1 MRRTFVLFLVGSF
14 LVLGSQAQKTIIND
28 PNAEVRPAKGYHGIE
43 VSSAINLYLSQGEEE
58 TVVVSASD
66 LKWREHIRTEVVD
79 GILRISLDVH
89 KWSRGNIKIKA
100 YVSFTTLDKLTASGA
115 SDVFVDGVITGDH
128 LSIDLSGASDFK
140 GAINVKELRLEQS
153 GASDAH
159 VTGVV
164 SDLADI
170 RSSGASDVKGYDLTI
185 QNCTV
190 HASGASDIRV
200 TVNKELS
207 ADLSGASSVFYKGD
221 AVIKDT
227 RTSGASMVKK
237 SS

>member
-1 MRRTFVLFLVGSF
+1 MRKTLIFLISAL
-14 LVLGSQAQKTIIND
+14 LVLSSKAQKTIIND
-28 PNAEVRPAKGYHGIE
+28 PNAEVRPVKGYHGIE

-58 TVVVSASD
+58 TVVVSASEI
-66 LKWREHIRTEVVD
+66 KWREHIRTEVVD
-79 GILRISLDVH
+79 GILKISLDVH
-89 KWSRGNIKIKA
+89 KWSRGNAKIKA
-100 YVSFTTLDKLTASGA
+100 YVSFTTLDRLTASGA

-128 LSIDLSGASDFK
+128 LSIDLNGASDFK
-140 GAINVKELRLEQS
+140 GAINVKALRLEQS

-159 VTGVV
+159 ITGVV
-164 SDLADI
+164 SELADI
-170 RSSGASDVKGYDLTI
+170 HSSGASDVKGYDLTI
-185 QNCTV
+185 QNCMV

-227 RTSGASMVKK
+227 RTSGASTVKK

>member
-1 MRRTFVLFLVGSF
+1 MRKTLIFLICGL
-14 LVLGSQAQKTIIND
+14 LVLSSKAQKTIIND
-28 PNAEVRPAKGYHGIE
+28 PNAEVRPVKGYHGIE
-43 VSSAINLYLSQGEEE
+43 VSSAINLYLSQGDEE

-66 LKWREHIRTEVVD
+66 IKWREHIRTEVVD
-79 GILRISLDVH
+79 GILKISLDVH

-100 YVSFTTLDKLTASGA
+100 YVSFTTLDRLSASGA
-115 SDVFVDGVITGDH
+115 SDVFVDGVITGEH
-128 LSIDLSGASDFK
+128 LSIDLNGASDFK

-164 SDLADI
+164 SELADI
-170 RSSGASDVKGYDLTI
+170 HSSGASDVKGYDLTI

-227 RTSGASMVKK
+227 RTSGASTVKK

>member
-1 MRRTFVLFLVGSF
+1 MRKTLIFLIGSL
-14 LVLGSQAQKTIIND
+14 LVLSSKAQKTIIND
-28 PNAEVRPAKGYHGIE
+28 PNAEVRPLKGYHGIE
-43 VSSAINLYLSQGEEE
+43 ISSAINLYLSQGEEE

-66 LKWREHIRTEVVD
+66 LKWRELIQTEVVD
-79 GILRISLDVH
+79 GILKISLDPH
-89 KWSRGNIKIKA
+89 KWSRGNTKLKA
-100 YVSFTTLDKLTASGA
+100 YVSFTTLDRLTASGA
-115 SDVFVDGVITGDH
+115 SDVFVDGVITGER
-128 LSIDLSGASDFK
+128 LSIVLSGASDFK

-164 SDLADI
+164 SELADI
-170 RSSGASDVKGYDLTI
+170 HSSGNSDVKGYDLTI

-207 ADLSGASSVFYKGD
+207 ADLSGASSVFYKGE

-227 RTSGASMVKK
+227 RTSGASTVKK